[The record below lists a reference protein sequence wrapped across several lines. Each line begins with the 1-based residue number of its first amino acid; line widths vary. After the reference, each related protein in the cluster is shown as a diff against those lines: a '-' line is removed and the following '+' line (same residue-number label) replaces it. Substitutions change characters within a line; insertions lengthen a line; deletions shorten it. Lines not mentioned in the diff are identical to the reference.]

1 MTNEQSRLTPD
12 IQEWDILNFE
22 MLFRKYHGNL
32 VLFANKFTA
41 DIKDAQDIV
50 QEVFIALWDKPGQIH
65 SSPGSYLFT
74 AVRNKCLNFIRKKN
88 AGSKVRDE
96 LARRITEYERSV
108 FLREEDPMKS
118 LLEKDL
124 EEKISTSM
132 DRLPERCR
140 TIFLL
145 SRNDFLKNKEI
156 AEKLGISVK
165 AVEKQITRAISY
177 LRKELQEYY
186 ILFFIGFISY
196 IFFSNPG

>member
-1 MTNEQSRLTPD
+1 MKPD
-12 IQEWDILNFE
+12 FPEWDILSFE
-22 MLFRKYHGNL
+22 KLFRKYHGSL
-32 VLFANKFTA
+32 VMFANKFTS

-50 QEVFIALWDKPGQIH
+50 QEVFLVLLDKPGQIH

-74 AVRNKCLNFIRKKN
+74 AVRNRCLNLIRQRN
-88 AGSKVRDE
+88 ASFKVRDE
-96 LARRITEYERSV
+96 LTRRIAEYEKSV
-108 FLREEDPMKS
+108 FLHEEDPMKS

-124 EEKISTSM
+124 EEIISTLL
-132 DRLPERCR
+132 DQLPERCR

-156 AEKLGISVK
+156 SEKLGISVK
-165 AVEKQITRAISY
+165 AVEKQITKAISF

-186 ILFFIGFISY
+186 LFLLIGFISN